1 MKEAIGGTSLF
12 VIVLVILS
20 VFAIYISIS
29 VNWSTAYKVKDEII
43 FYIEKN
49 KGLND
54 NSIGEINKYLADVG
68 YFNIG
73 KCPSSKGWNAFRVGQ
88 KSNVTIAL
96 DKANYCVAKV
106 NYIKNTAD
114 MSGKTDDWSRG
125 LTRSYYSVRTFF
137 LLDLPV
143 IRKMGLTID
152 GESKVIIN
160 PRDKKGIKSVS
171 VKKVGGWD

>member
-54 NSIGEINKYLADVG
+54 IRLV
-68 YFNIG
+68 
-73 KCPSSKGWNAFRVGQ
+73 
-88 KSNVTIAL
+88 
-96 DKANYCVAKV
+96 
-106 NYIKNTAD
+106 
-114 MSGKTDDWSRG
+114 G
-125 LTRSYYSVRTFF
+125 LT
-137 LLDLPV
+137 
-143 IRKMGLTID
+143 
-152 GESKVIIN
+152 N
-160 PRDKKGIKSVS
+160 N
-171 VKKVGGWD
+171 

>member
-54 NSIGEINKYLADVG
+54 NSIGEINKYL
-68 YFNIG
+68 
-73 KCPSSKGWNAFRVGQ
+73 
-88 KSNVTIAL
+88 
-96 DKANYCVAKV
+96 
-106 NYIKNTAD
+106 
-114 MSGKTDDWSRG
+114 
-125 LTRSYYSVRTFF
+125 
-137 LLDLPV
+137 
-143 IRKMGLTID
+143 
-152 GESKVIIN
+152 
-160 PRDKKGIKSVS
+160 
-171 VKKVGGWD
+171 

>member
-73 KCPSSKGWNAFRVGQ
+73 KCPSSKGWN
-88 KSNVTIAL
+88 
-96 DKANYCVAKV
+96 CVAKV
-106 NYIKNTAD
+106 NFIKNTAD
-114 MSGKTDDWSRG
+114 MSGKTNDSSRG

-171 VKKVGGWD
+171 VKQVGGWD

>member
-114 MSGKTDDWSRG
+114 MSGKTDD
-125 LTRSYYSVRTFF
+125 
-137 LLDLPV
+137 
-143 IRKMGLTID
+143 
-152 GESKVIIN
+152 
-160 PRDKKGIKSVS
+160 
-171 VKKVGGWD
+171 